1 MSFLGV
7 NKSLTNRCW
16 SGPTDKTLEKA
27 ASISKELSISI
38 LSALQLVKLNLE
50 TEGYDK
56 YINPKVRDLM
66 PDPKS
71 FLDMNKGAKRLLAA
85 IEKKE
90 KIAIFADYDVDGT
103 VSASLI
109 TIWLKNFS
117 ITPTVYIPD
126 REKEGFGPN
135 YPAMKKLA
143 QKNSLII
150 CVDCGSDSDI
160 AIKGASE
167 EKTDVIIIDHHRTE
181 KKPDNA
187 FALINPNQMDESNFY
202 SYLCA
207 AGVVFLFLV
216 HLTTLQK
223 EKKTHKINL
232 LDYLDLVGLATIADV
247 SPLVGL
253 NRAFVTQGL
262 KIFKKRPCLKKLLEK
277 HNLEKNLT
285 EEKIAFQVAP
295 RLNASGRLNT
305 GLLSYQFLIATDHK
319 TIDEALKK
327 IENLNLQRKE
337 LEKIIF
343 DAANKNIIGD
353 PANNSHI
360 VSRGKNWHKGL
371 IGIIAARLKENF
383 NKPATVIT
391 IDNENIGHGSI
402 RSVEGVD
409 LTIILSELKNKN
421 ILLSGGGHKMAA
433 GFTIDSLMIDEF
445 NQIFSNCLKDQLKSK
460 IEIEK
465 LDLHGLIGID
475 TIDTNLVEELH
486 LLGPFG
492 SKVPVPIV
500 VVPNCSVVFSKI
512 IGGSHII
519 CKFQRKGNDS
529 LDAVCFNAV
538 NNMLGEALLKKNNQL
553 HVACQLM
560 VDDWHGIKKP
570 KIKIVDLAP
579 SQNN

>member
-7 NKSLTNRCW
+7 NKSLTNKCW
-16 SGPTDKTLEKA
+16 SGPTDQTLEKA
-27 ASISKELSISI
+27 ASISKNLSISI
-38 LSALQLVKLNLE
+38 LNALQLVKLNIE
-50 TEGYDK
+50 SESYDK
-56 YINPKVRDLM
+56 YVNPKVRDLM
-66 PDPKS
+66 PDPKN
-71 FLDMNKGAKRLLAA
+71 FLDMNKGARRLLVA

-90 KIAIFADYDVDGT
+90 KIALFADYDVDGT

-109 TIWLKNFS
+109 TIWLENFC
-117 ITPTVYIPD
+117 IIPTVYIPD

-143 QKNSLII
+143 QENSLII
-150 CVDCGSDSDI
+150 CVDCGSD
-160 AIKGASE
+160 ANHALKGAFE
-167 EKTDVIIIDHHRTE
+167 EKTDVIIIDHHKTE
-181 KKPDNA
+181 TKPDNA
-187 FALINPNQMDESNFY
+187 FALINPNRFDEKNSY
-202 SYLCA
+202 SYLSA

-216 HLTTLQK
+216 HLTTLLK
-223 EKKTHKINL
+223 EKRNHNINL

-262 KIFKKRPCLKKLLEK
+262 KIFKKRPCLKKLLER
-277 HNLEKNLT
+277 HNLESNLN

-319 TIDEALKK
+319 TIEELLTK

-343 DAANKNIIGD
+343 DAASKNIIGD
-353 PANNSHI
+353 PENNTHI
-360 VSRGKNWHKGL
+360 VARGRNWHKGL
-371 IGIIAARLKENF
+371 IGIIAARLKEKF
-383 NKPATVIT
+383 SRPATVIT
-391 IDNENIGHGSI
+391 IDKENIGHGSI

-433 GFTIDSLMIDEF
+433 GFTIESRLIDEF
-445 NQIFSNCLKDQLKSK
+445 NQIFSNCLKDQQKSK
-460 IEIEK
+460 IEI

-475 TIDTNLVEELH
+475 TIDINLIEELN
-486 LLGPFG
+486 LMGPFG

-500 VVPNCSVVFSKI
+500 LVPNCCVVFSKI
-512 IGGSHII
+512 VGGSHII
-519 CKFQRKGNDS
+519 CKFQRKDNNN
-529 LDAVCFNAV
+529 LDAVCFNAA
-538 NNMLGEALLKKNNQL
+538 NNMLGEALLKKNNEL

-560 VDDWHGIKKP
+560 VDDWQGIKKP
-570 KIKIVDLAP
+570 KIKIVDLATC
-579 SQNN
+579 